1 MLKAFRRVR
10 GQAKERRLSNRLA
23 ALSLGVNKVALE
35 KAKRGLYP

>member
-10 GQAKERRLSNRLA
+10 ATAKERNISNRMA

>member
-10 GQAKERRLSNRLA
+10 TLAKDRGLTNRMA